1 MPPRVFSLHRS
12 GRRHRSGASLL
23 SPQSSIGRRSRRFRQ
38 ARLVG
43 GLVVLAALVA
53 TLGLTPAHRLLLGS
67 SSTAAP
73 AWATAPAAPPQHA
86 TASGAFLGSD
96 ATGIQL
102 MPQFDAWR
110 GGRVSAVGHTYLP
123 GGSWSDIEGPSW
135 LVQPWAAWRTADPN
149 RLLVLNVPMSDA
161 NEAGLTDAQVADRLR
176 RGAAGEFDQHYQVL
190 AQRLVAAGAGDTV
203 IVLGWEMNGDTYSG
217 RCGPDPQAWQSYWQR
232 IVTTMRQVPGAAF
245 RFDFA
250 PSRGEDAVAWPQCYP
265 GDRYVDI
272 IGMDTYDQDPGTTF
286 QDYIDQPY
294 GLKFQVEFA
303 AAHGKPVSYPEWG
316 LFRRGDDPAFI
327 QGMHDWIATHDVVYE
342 TVTDY
347 CPHGVWQCGAQNPK
361 SAALY
366 QKLFGPGSTA

>member
-1 MPPRVFSLHRS
+1 
-12 GRRHRSGASLL
+12 
-23 SPQSSIGRRSRRFRQ
+23 
-38 ARLVG
+38 
-43 GLVVLAALVA
+43 
-53 TLGLTPAHRLLLGS
+53 
-67 SSTAAP
+67 
-73 AWATAPAAPPQHA
+73 
-86 TASGAFLGSD
+86 
-96 ATGIQL
+96 
-102 MPQFDAWR
+102 
-110 GGRVSAVGHTYLP
+110 
-123 GGSWSDIEGPSW
+123 
-135 LVQPWAAWRTADPN
+135 
-149 RLLVLNVPMSDA
+149 
-161 NEAGLTDAQVADRLR
+161 
-176 RGAAGEFDQHYQVL
+176 
-190 AQRLVAAGAGDTV
+190 
-203 IVLGWEMNGDTYSG
+203 MNGDTYSG